1 MSTPSF
7 PFGMDPESL
16 RDAPLFRELQR
27 VMSGSS
33 GPVQWELARQMAVAG
48 AAEAGSDTAPDAAAN
63 DAFAEI
69 ARVAELHVLELTD
82 LAPTGDVLHV
92 EVVRRA
98 DWIATA
104 MEDYRPLVE
113 LAAGRMSDALVR
125 ALAEQRPAED
135 AEREADA
142 MAALGFGSPQALIG
156 QLGPLLQATQVG
168 QVFGFL
174 ASRVFGGYDVGVPR
188 QAAGPVR
195 FVLANIEGFERDWSL
210 DPREFRTFV
219 ALHQIV
225 HRLQSAQPWLPA
237 HAAALVDDFCSS
249 MTIDVDAIRDRFANI
264 SPEDPE
270 AFSAAFADEEG
281 SMFGI
286 VLDDE
291 QRLKLDR
298 VRALIGAVEGY
309 GDHVA
314 ATIGAP
320 PARDLPE
327 DRGGDAA
334 PSGGRGARPDLRAAA
349 GRRRRPRAR
358 RGRARVLRDGGRAHR
373 RGDAGSD
380 VGLGRRAARAGGTAG
395 AASVARPHRLTVRA
409 GRI

>member
-1 MSTPSF
+1 MSTPGF

-16 RDAPLFRELQR
+16 RDAPLFQELQR

-48 AAEAGSDTAPDAAAN
+48 AAEAGTDTTPDAATG

-69 ARVAELHVLELTD
+69 ARVAELQVLELTE
-82 LAPTGDVLHV
+82 LTTPSDVMHV

-104 MEDYRPLVE
+104 MDDYRPLVE
-113 LAAGRMSDALVR
+113 LAAERMSDALVR
-125 ALAEQRPAED
+125 ALADQRPAD
-135 AEREADA
+135 DTPGSDA

-174 ASRVFGGYDVGVPR
+174 ASRVFGGYDVGIPR
-188 QAAGPVR
+188 VATGPLR

-219 ALHQIV
+219 AVHQVV
-225 HRLQSAQPWLPA
+225 HRLQSSQPWLPA
-237 HAAALVDDFCSS
+237 YASTQIDEFCTS
-249 MTIDVDAIRDRFANI
+249 MTIDVDAIRERFASI

-270 AFSAAFADEEG
+270 AFAGAFADEDG

-291 QRLKLDR
+291 QRLRLDR

-314 ATIGAP
+314 ATIGRRLLGTYPKIEEAMRRHREDEELDP
-320 PARDLPE
+320 IFARLLGVDV
-327 DRGGDAA
+327 
-334 PSGGRGARPDLRAAA
+334 GREHVAA
-349 GRRRRPRAR
+349 GRAFCETVVELTDEATLGQMWASADALPGLAELQEPRLWLAR
-358 RGRARVLRDGGRAHR
+358 
-373 RGDAGSD
+373 
-380 VGLGRRAARAGGTAG
+380 
-395 AASVARPHRLTVRA
+395 TV
-409 GRI
+409 

>member
-1 MSTPSF
+1 MSTPDF

-48 AAEAGSDTAPDAAAN
+48 AAEAGSDTAPDASAN

-82 LAPTGDVLHV
+82 LAPTGDVLQV

-113 LAAGRMSDALVR
+113 LAASRMSDALVR
-125 ALAEQRPAED
+125 ALADQRPTEDPAEG
-135 AEREADA
+135 DA

-237 HAAALVDDFCSS
+237 HASALIDDFCSS

-281 SMFGI
+281 STFGI

-314 ATIGAP
+314 ATIGARLLGTYP
-320 PARDLPE
+320 KIEEAMRRHREDEELDPIFARLLGVDV
-327 DRGGDAA
+327 
-334 PSGGRGARPDLRAAA
+334 GREHVAA
-349 GRRRRPRAR
+349 GRAFCETVVELTDE
-358 RGRARVLRDGGRAHR
+358 AT
-373 RGDAGSD
+373 
-380 VGLGRRAARAGGTAG
+380 LGRMWGSVDALPGLAELQEPRLWLAR
-395 AASVARPHRLTVRA
+395 TV
-409 GRI
+409 

>member
-1 MSTPSF
+1 MSTPGF

-16 RDAPLFRELQR
+16 RDAPLFQELQR

-48 AAEAGSDTAPDAAAN
+48 AAEAGTDATPDPAAN
-63 DAFAEI
+63 EALAEI
-69 ARVAELHVLELTD
+69 ARVAELQVLDLTD

-92 EVVRRA
+92 QAVRRA
-98 DWIATA
+98 DWIAA
-104 MEDYRPLVE
+104 AIDEYRPLVE
-113 LAAGRMSDALVR
+113 LAATRMSDALVR
-125 ALAEQRPAED
+125 ALADQRPAED
-135 AEREADA
+135 AAENEA
-142 MAALGFGSPQALIG
+142 MAALGLGSPQALIG

-174 ASRVFGGYDVGVPR
+174 AGRVFGGYDVGIPR
-188 QAAGPVR
+188 VSTGPVR

-210 DPREFRTFV
+210 DPREFRTYV

-237 HAAALVDDFCSS
+237 HATAVIDEFCTS
-249 MTIDVDAIRDRFANI
+249 MTIDVDAIRDRFASI

-286 VLDDE
+286 VLDEE

-314 ATIGAP
+314 TTIGRRLLGTYPKIEEAMRRHREDEELDP
-320 PARDLPE
+320 IFARLLGVDV
-327 DRGGDAA
+327 
-334 PSGGRGARPDLRAAA
+334 GREHVAA
-349 GRRRRPRAR
+349 GRAFCETVVELTDE
-358 RGRARVLRDGGRAHR
+358 AT
-373 RGDAGSD
+373 
-380 VGLGRRAARAGGTAG
+380 LGRMWGSADALPGLAELLEPRLWLAR
-395 AASVARPHRLTVRA
+395 TV
-409 GRI
+409 

>member
-1 MSTPSF
+1 MSTPDF

-82 LAPTGDVLHV
+82 LAPPGDVLHV

-113 LAAGRMSDALVR
+113 LAASRMSDALVR
-125 ALAEQRPAED
+125 ALAEQLPTED
-135 AEREADA
+135 TGESNAL
-142 MAALGFGSPQALIG
+142 AALGSPQALIG

-188 QAAGPVR
+188 RAAGPVR

-219 ALHQIV
+219 AVHQIV
-225 HRLQSAQPWLPA
+225 HRLQSSQPWLPA
-237 HAAALVDDFCSS
+237 HATAAIDDFCSS

-314 ATIGAP
+314 ATIGARLLGTYP
-320 PARDLPE
+320 KIEEAMRRHREDEELDPIFARLLGVDV
-327 DRGGDAA
+327 
-334 PSGGRGARPDLRAAA
+334 GREHVAA
-349 GRRRRPRAR
+349 GRAFCETVVELTDE
-358 RGRARVLRDGGRAHR
+358 AT
-373 RGDAGSD
+373 
-380 VGLGRRAARAGGTAG
+380 LGRMWGSVDALPGLAELQEPRLWLAR
-395 AASVARPHRLTVRA
+395 TV
-409 GRI
+409 

>member
-1 MSTPSF
+1 MSTPGF

-16 RDAPLFRELQR
+16 RDAPLFQELQR

-113 LAAGRMSDALVR
+113 LAAARMSDALVR
-125 ALAEQRPAED
+125 ALAEQLPAE
-135 AEREADA
+135 EGGEGEEADA
-142 MAALGFGSPQALIG
+142 MAALGFGSPQALVG

-188 QAAGPVR
+188 NAAGPVR

-219 ALHQIV
+219 ALHQIA

-237 HAAALVDDFCSS
+237 LATEAVDDFCSS

-314 ATIGAP
+314 ATIGARLLGTYP
-320 PARDLPE
+320 KIEEAMRRHREDEELDPIFARLLGVDV
-327 DRGGDAA
+327 
-334 PSGGRGARPDLRAAA
+334 GREHVAA
-349 GRRRRPRAR
+349 GRAFCETVVELTDE
-358 RGRARVLRDGGRAHR
+358 AT
-373 RGDAGSD
+373 
-380 VGLGRRAARAGGTAG
+380 LGRMWGSADALPGLAELQEPRLWLAR
-395 AASVARPHRLTVRA
+395 TV
-409 GRI
+409 

>member
-16 RDAPLFRELQR
+16 RDAPLFQELQR

-63 DAFAEI
+63 DAFADI
-69 ARVAELHVLELTD
+69 ARVAELHALELTE

-125 ALAEQRPAED
+125 ALAEQLPNED
-135 AEREADA
+135 TGEGDA
-142 MAALGFGSPQALIG
+142 MAALGLGSPQALIG

-219 ALHQIV
+219 ALHQIA

-237 HAAALVDDFCSS
+237 HATSLVDDFCSS
-249 MTIDVDAIRDRFANI
+249 MTIDVDAIRDRFANL

-314 ATIGAP
+314 ATIGARLLSTYP
-320 PARDLPE
+320 KIEEAMRRHREDEELDPIFARLLGVDV
-327 DRGGDAA
+327 
-334 PSGGRGARPDLRAAA
+334 GREHVAA
-349 GRRRRPRAR
+349 GRAFCETVVELTDE
-358 RGRARVLRDGGRAHR
+358 AT
-373 RGDAGSD
+373 
-380 VGLGRRAARAGGTAG
+380 LGRMWGSADALPGLAELLEPRLWLAR
-395 AASVARPHRLTVRA
+395 TV
-409 GRI
+409 

>member
-48 AAEAGSDTAPDAAAN
+48 AAEAGSDTAPDPAAN
-63 DAFAEI
+63 DTFAEI
-69 ARVAELHVLELTD
+69 ARVAELQVLELTD
-82 LAPTGDVLHV
+82 LAPTGDVLQV

-98 DWIATA
+98 DWIAAA
-104 MEDYRPLVE
+104 MEEYRPLVE
-113 LAAGRMSDALVR
+113 LAARRMSDALVR

-135 AEREADA
+135 ADEHDA

-195 FVLANIEGFERDWSL
+195 FVLANIEAFERDWSL

-219 ALHQIV
+219 ALHQIA

-237 HAAALVDDFCSS
+237 HATAAVDDFCSS
-249 MTIDVDAIRDRFANI
+249 MTIDVDAIRERFASI

-286 VLDDE
+286 VLDE
-291 QRLKLDR
+291 N
-298 VRALIGAVEGY
+298 
-309 GDHVA
+309 
-314 ATIGAP
+314 
-320 PARDLPE
+320 
-327 DRGGDAA
+327 
-334 PSGGRGARPDLRAAA
+334 SG
-349 GRRRRPRAR
+349 
-358 RGRARVLRDGGRAHR
+358 
-373 RGDAGSD
+373 
-380 VGLGRRAARAGGTAG
+380 
-395 AASVARPHRLTVRA
+395 
-409 GRI
+409 

>member
-1 MSTPSF
+1 
-7 PFGMDPESL
+7 MDPESL

-48 AAEAGSDTAPDAAAN
+48 AAEVGSDTTPDPAAN

-69 ARVAELHVLELTD
+69 ARVAELQVLELTD
-82 LAPTGDVLHV
+82 LAPTADVLHV

-113 LAAGRMSDALVR
+113 LAAGQMSDALVR
-125 ALAEQRPAED
+125 ALAEQRPTEDPAEG
-135 AEREADA
+135 DA

-219 ALHQIV
+219 ALHQIA

-237 HAAALVDDFCSS
+237 HASALIDDFCSS

-314 ATIGAP
+314 ATIGARLLGTYP
-320 PARDLPE
+320 KIEEAMRRHREDEELDPIFARLLGVDV
-327 DRGGDAA
+327 
-334 PSGGRGARPDLRAAA
+334 GREHVAA
-349 GRRRRPRAR
+349 GRVFCETVVELTDEATLSRMWGSADALPGLAELQEPRLWLAR
-358 RGRARVLRDGGRAHR
+358 
-373 RGDAGSD
+373 
-380 VGLGRRAARAGGTAG
+380 
-395 AASVARPHRLTVRA
+395 TV
-409 GRI
+409 

>member
-27 VMSGSS
+27 VMSGSA

-48 AAEAGSDTAPDAAAN
+48 AAEAGSDAAPDPAASA
-63 DAFAEI
+63 AFAEI

-135 AEREADA
+135 AGEDDA

-219 ALHQIV
+219 ALHQIA

-237 HAAALVDDFCSS
+237 LATAVVDDFCSS
-249 MTIDVDAIRDRFANI
+249 MTIDVDAIRDRFASI

-286 VLDDE
+286 VLDDD

-314 ATIGAP
+314 ATIGRRLLGTYPKIEEAMRRHREDEELDP
-320 PARDLPE
+320 IFARLLGVDV
-327 DRGGDAA
+327 
-334 PSGGRGARPDLRAAA
+334 GREHVAA
-349 GRRRRPRAR
+349 GRAFCEMVVELTDE
-358 RGRARVLRDGGRAHR
+358 AT
-373 RGDAGSD
+373 
-380 VGLGRRAARAGGTAG
+380 LGRMW
-395 AASVARPHRLTVRA
+395 ASVNALPGLVELQEPRLWLARTV
-409 GRI
+409 

>member
-16 RDAPLFRELQR
+16 RDAPLFQELQR

-69 ARVAELHVLELTD
+69 ARVAELHVLELTE

-135 AEREADA
+135 GRRRATRWRPSVSDPRRPSSGSSARCCRRRRSDRCSA
-142 MAALGFGSPQALIG
+142 SSRAACSAATTSASPA
-156 QLGPLLQATQVG
+156 
-168 QVFGFL
+168 
-174 ASRVFGGYDVGVPR
+174 

-219 ALHQIV
+219 ALHQIA

-237 HAAALVDDFCSS
+237 HATAAVDDFCSS

-314 ATIGAP
+314 ATIGHALLGTYP
-320 PARDLPE
+320 KIEEAMRRHREDEELDPIFARLLGVDV
-327 DRGGDAA
+327 
-334 PSGGRGARPDLRAAA
+334 GREHVAA
-349 GRRRRPRAR
+349 GRAFCETVVELTDE
-358 RGRARVLRDGGRAHR
+358 AT
-373 RGDAGSD
+373 
-380 VGLGRRAARAGGTAG
+380 LGRMWGSADALPGLAELQEPRLWLAR
-395 AASVARPHRLTVRA
+395 TV
-409 GRI
+409 